1 MKNKKIILGFAAL
14 IAVLMVYKIAEAVG
28 KFVYYI
34 TH

>member
-1 MKNKKIILGFAAL
+1 MKNKKIILGFAAM
-14 IAVLMVYKIAEAVG
+14 IVVLMVYKLAEALG